1 MIGQFIFSQIESLI
15 PLLLFPRVLPYPAAS
30 VDGRF
35 GCRSIV
41 INSHHV
47 ARSIAHVSR
56 RIAFGRGGNYFSN
69 SVAHGIVSE
78 IDGGVGLGY
87 ASHFAARSPCDA
99 QVLVVVFY
107 QVAYGAVFVSAS
119 RGFMF

>member
-1 MIGQFIFSQIESLI
+1 MIGQFILSQIESLI
-15 PLLLFPRVLPYPAAS
+15 TLLLFPHVLPYPAAS

-56 RIAFGRGGNYFSN
+56 RIAFGRGGNNLRY
-69 SVAHGIVSE
+69 SVARGVVSE
-78 IDGGVGLGY
+78 IDGRVGLGY
-87 ASHFAARSPCDA
+87 ASYFSARSPCDA

-107 QVAYGAVFVSAS
+107 QVAYGVVLVSAS